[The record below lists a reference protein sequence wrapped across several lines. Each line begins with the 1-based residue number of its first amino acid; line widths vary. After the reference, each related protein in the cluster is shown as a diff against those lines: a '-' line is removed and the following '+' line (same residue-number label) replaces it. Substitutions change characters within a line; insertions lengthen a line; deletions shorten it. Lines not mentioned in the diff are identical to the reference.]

1 MSSYSVTTKH
11 LCAGAPGI
19 LRWCLDYPQTQDGV
33 SLDSLS
39 QGVLFQGW
47 VLTDSEAKL
56 EVYVRHGEVQRV
68 QPLTMRR
75 PDVIEKVLK
84 QSADD
89 HAQLQCGFHFRLELD
104 TAHCVLGFIV
114 NGVATDFVEIQIAG
128 TMGVLKGT
136 APWLFLDNDTNQ
148 SVAQFTGEITLNNQ
162 TLEGWQRYLQQLNM
176 LTTPQQLAVLVAPN
190 KEQVYPQFYP
200 HTAARKSPMQQL
212 LEYVQ
217 FDPQLIYPAAELA
230 STDKRS
236 FRYTDTHWSHYAA
249 MTVSVL
255 LAEKLGLDKADLTA
269 LFADDQYVERSVC
282 GDLGNK
288 LFPPH
293 YACEELL
300 SGFNYKRYLR
310 YDNGLP
316 NFGRVMLFEN
326 ENALVAQHCL
336 IYGASSSYSMLNYLV
351 RIFAKVSIVHTAGN
365 VDPTLIAALTPDKI
379 ICQTNERFIVRSPVA
394 DYSLAQTIQD
404 KLAAMSAAQQQVL
417 LEASALNNQAAH
429 HRYFHALLAQGD

>member
-19 LRWCLDYPQTQDGV
+19 LRWCLDFPQAEKGV

-47 VLTDSEAKL
+47 VLTDTAAQL
-56 EVYVRHGEVQRV
+56 QVYVRYGEELQT
-68 QPLTMRR
+68 QALTMRR

-84 QSADD
+84 QTAQG
-89 HAQLQCGFHFRLELD
+89 HAQLHCGFHFRLELD
-104 TAHCVLGFIV
+104 TAQCVLGFIV
-114 NGVATDFVEIQIAG
+114 DGVATDFVDIHIAG

-136 APWLFLDNDTNQ
+136 SPWLFLDNDTNQ
-148 SVAQFTGEITLNNQ
+148 SVAQFTGEMMLDNPTLAS
-162 TLEGWQRYLQQLNM
+162 WQQYLHALAA
-176 LTTPQQLAVLVAPN
+176 LSVPQQLAVVVAPN

-200 HTAARKSPMQQL
+200 YTAAVKSPMQQL

-217 FDPQLIYPAAELA
+217 FDPKLVYPAQQLA
-230 STDKRS
+230 AADKRS

-255 LAEKLGLDKADLTA
+255 LAQKLGVEKAGLTA
-269 LFADDQYVERSVC
+269 LFAEDQYVERSVC

-288 LFPPH
+288 LFPPQ
-293 YACEELL
+293 YATEELL
-300 SGFNYKRYLR
+300 SSFNYKRYLR

-316 NFGRVMLFEN
+316 NFGRVMLFEH

-336 IYGASSSYSMLNYLV
+336 IFGASSSYSMLNYLV
-351 RIFAKVSIVHTAGN
+351 RIFAKVTIVHTAGN
-365 VDPTLIAALTPDKI
+365 VDPSLIAALAPDKI
-379 ICQTNERFIVRSPVA
+379 ICQTNERFIVRAPVA

-404 KLAAMSAAQQQVL
+404 KLAALSAAQKQVL
-417 LEASALNNQAAH
+417 LENSALNSQATH